1 MKQKNGIKL
10 LYKMAVLLFAFIVIA
25 MAVSICVVILNTDK
39 YIETSVERSF
49 SHKRERIIK
58 NLKEGIQ
65 PSLSK
70 EDKLEKLN
78 KNHHYIPKAD
88 VDTIIQ
94 EEGKSHAHLYRYHEE
109 IIELGDE
116 VYLLTLKRA
125 IDDFV
130 DLKSDIIKTLT
141 LIFATLSVLIIIF
154 STILSRFLFQPFNS
168 ILHQMQKFKVG
179 ESFLY
184 QDVKTSTSE
193 FQVMQRILKKMAK
206 QTENDYLKL
215 KEYTEN
221 MAHELQTP
229 LAIIRNKVE
238 NLIGDEKVMASQTDS
253 IKVIYDET
261 NQLSKLG
268 STLRLLTKIENNEF
282 VKRINIF
289 SKQTIEIHIEKLRE
303 LAGLK
308 SVSIHSNLNEQHTFY
323 IDPFLLEIILKNLIR
338 NAIIYAAP
346 NSVIQVKTAPNKFSI
361 SNRSEANKKLSDN
374 LFQRFSKG
382 KSNQSSLGLGL
393 AIVKKICELN
403 NLTINYQFHNSLHTL
418 LIVQRNEIQRH

>member
-10 LYKMAVLLFAFIVIA
+10 LHKMAFLLFAFIVIA
-25 MAVSICVVILNTDK
+25 MAASICVVILNTDK

-49 SHKRERIIK
+49 AHKRARIIK
-58 NLKEGIQ
+58 SLKEGIQ

-94 EEGKSHAHLYRYHEE
+94 EEGKSHAHLYRHHEE
-109 IIELGDE
+109 TIVLGDE

-130 DLKSDIIKTLT
+130 GLKSDIIKTLT
-141 LIFATLSVLIIIF
+141 LIFTTLSVLIIIF
-154 STILSRFLFQPFNS
+154 SSILSRFLFQPFNF

-179 ESFLY
+179 KSFLY

-193 FQVMQRILKKMAK
+193 FQVMQRILKKMAN

-229 LAIIRNKVE
+229 LAIIRSKVE
-238 NLIGDEKVMASQTDS
+238 NLIGDEKVMASQADS
-253 IKVIYDET
+253 VKVIYDET

-268 STLRLLTKIENNEF
+268 STLKLLTKIENNEF
-282 VKRINIF
+282 VNRINIF

-323 IDPFLLEIILKNLIR
+323 IDPFLLEIILKNLMR
-338 NAIIYAAP
+338 NAIIYAAH
-346 NSVIQVKTAPNKFSI
+346 NSVIQVKTSPNKFSI
-361 SNRSEANKKLSDN
+361 SNRSEVNKKLSDN

-403 NLTINYQFHNSLHTL
+403 NLTVGYQFHNSLHTFH
-418 LIVQRNEIQRH
+418 IVRRKEIQ